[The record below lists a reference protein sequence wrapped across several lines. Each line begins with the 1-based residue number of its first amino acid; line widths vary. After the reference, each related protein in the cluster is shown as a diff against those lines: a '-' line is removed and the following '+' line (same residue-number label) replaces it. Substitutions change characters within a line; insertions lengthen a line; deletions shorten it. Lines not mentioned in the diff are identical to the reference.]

1 MSVVYTKSDGV
12 GRKIVPAPL
21 ISINKNYET
30 NSDGTKRGTT
40 YSITLTGTLL
50 PYRGSPSGNYS
61 SINNSFWNLG
71 GSPPDQPIGVLDE
84 DAFDSLL
91 RKQEALR
98 WLFSEDGGILEW
110 QPSNGQPPVKC
121 YPRILSINFSEGQW
135 ADRTEY
141 TIELEAPW
149 IYINGTLELEDSIAT
164 ELISSSTETWSFEEI
179 VGRENKQYKAVHEVN
194 ADGKLGYDGGGN
206 PYDNKQAWENAKT
219 FVDTRVSGAVNS
231 DIMFAALG
239 ASDKITGNYSNV
251 VRIDQDGGTYGI
263 TEEWLLSD
271 SNTYE
276 ERQFTVDYN
285 QSQDS
290 YSVTYNGTIY
300 GVNTGSRAGNISDM
314 NQAKSAIPSTVVAR
328 TTAISYVGSLLG
340 DKIIPNSPDKETF
353 SLNQQDGTVTFTYQ
367 WDTSEST
374 TVFISEEAQHSYS
387 LDNLLNTLTF
397 TQKIDGKGLT
407 SSERIANAK
416 NAVYSNS
423 QALSLAKSL
432 AGTNLTYNLL
442 STVRSFNEREGS
454 IQISWAWTD
463 RDSHST
469 EIDIQTQ
476 EPTMVLAI
484 ITIPGR
490 TAGPIIQN
498 MGTKSSEITT
508 VNIKSKRNTSEPTLA
523 TEPHG
528 GGGTITSDSSTW
540 NPTTGMASRTTRFL
554 KET

>member
-1 MSVVYTKSDGV
+1 MSVIYTKSDGV
-12 GRKIVPAPL
+12 GRKIVAAPL

-30 NSDGTKRGTT
+30 NGDGTKKGTM

-61 SINNSFWNLG
+61 SIDNSFWSLG
-71 GSPPDQPIGVLDE
+71 GYPPDQPVGVLDD

-121 YPRILSINFSEGQW
+121 YPRILSINFPEGQW
-135 ADRTEY
+135 ADRAEY

-149 IYINGTLELEDSIAT
+149 IYINGTLDLEDSIAT
-164 ELISSSTETWSFEEI
+164 DLISSSTETWSFEEI
-179 VGRENKQYKAVHEVN
+179 VNRENRQYKVIHEIN
-194 ADGKLGYDGGGN
+194 ANGKLEYDGSSN
-206 PYDNKQAWENAKT
+206 PYGGKQAWENAKT
-219 FVDTRVSGAVNS
+219 FVDTRVSGTVDN

-239 ASDKITGNYSNV
+239 ASDKITGHYNNII
-251 VRIDQDGGTYGI
+251 RIDKDGGTYGV

-285 QSQDS
+285 ENQDS

-300 GVNTGSRAGNISDM
+300 GVNADSRGGDVSDM
-314 NQAKSAIPSTVVAR
+314 NQAKNAIPSTTAAR
-328 TTAISYVGSLLG
+328 ATTISYVSSLIG
-340 DKIIPNSPDKETF
+340 DKIIPNSPDKKTF
-353 SLNQQDGTVTFTYQ
+353 SLNQQEGTVTFTYQ
-367 WDTSEST
+367 WDTSESA
-374 TVFISEEAQHSYS
+374 TVFIIEEAQHSYS

-397 TQKIDGKGLT
+397 TQKIEGKGVT
-407 SSERIANAK
+407 SEERLINAK
-416 NAVYSNS
+416 SFIHNNGE
-423 QALSLAKSL
+423 ALSAAKSL
-432 AGTNLTYNLL
+432 ANTNLSYNI
-442 STVRSFNEREGS
+442 SSIVKSFNEREGS
-454 IQISWAWTD
+454 VQASWTWTD

-476 EPTMVLAI
+476 ESTTVLAI
-484 ITIPGR
+484 ISIPGR

-498 MGTKSSEITT
+498 MGTKGSEITT
-508 VNIKSKRNTSEPTLA
+508 VSIKSKRNTSEPTLA
-523 TEPHG
+523 TEPYG

-540 NPTTGMASRTTRFL
+540 NPITGMASRTTKFL

>member
-1 MSVVYTKSDGV
+1 MSVVYTKSDGI
-12 GRKIVPAPL
+12 GRSIIPAPL
-21 ISINKNYET
+21 VSINKNYDT
-30 NSDGTKRGTT
+30 NPDGTKRGST
-40 YSITLTGTLL
+40 YSLTLTGTFL
-50 PYRGSPSGNYS
+50 PFQGSPSGSYP
-61 SINNSFWNLG
+61 SIEQAFYTLG
-71 GSPPDQPIGVLDE
+71 GYPPDETYSGNNNDFNNI
-84 DAFDSLL
+84 L

-121 YPRILSINFSEGQW
+121 YPRILSINFPEGQW
-135 ADRTEY
+135 ADRAEY
-141 TIELEAPW
+141 TVELEAPW
-149 IYINGTLELEDSIAT
+149 IYINGTLDLEDSIST
-164 ELISSSTETWSFEEI
+164 DLISSSTETWSFEEI
-179 VGRENKQYKAVHEVN
+179 VGRENQQYKVIHEVN
-194 ADGKLGYDGGGN
+194 ADGKLEYDGAGN
-206 PYDNKQAWENAKT
+206 PYGSKQAWENAKT

-231 DIMFAALG
+231 AIMFAALG
-239 ASDKITGNYSNV
+239 ASDKITGHYSNV
-251 VRIDQDGGTYGI
+251 IRIDQDGGTYGV

-276 ERQFTVDYN
+276 ERQFTIDYN

-290 YSVTYNGTIY
+290 YSITYNGTIY
-300 GVNTGSRAGNISDM
+300 GVNEGSRAGNVSDM
-314 NQAKSAIPSTVVAR
+314 NQAKNAIPSTAAAR
-328 TTAISYVGSLLG
+328 TTAISYVGSLIG

-353 SLNQQDGTVTFTYQ
+353 SLNQQDGTVAFTYQ

-387 LDNLLNTLTF
+387 LDNLLNTLTL
-397 TQKIDGKGLT
+397 TRKISGKGDT
-407 SSERIANAK
+407 SSERMINAK
-416 NAVYSNS
+416 SAFYNS
-423 QALSLAKSL
+423 SEALSAAKSL
-432 AGTNLTYNLL
+432 ADTNLSYNV
-442 STVRSFNEREGS
+442 SSIVKSFNEREGS
-454 IQISWAWTD
+454 IQVNWTWTD

-476 EPTMVLAI
+476 EPTTVLAI

-508 VNIKSKRNTSEPTLA
+508 VNIKSKRNRSEPTLA
-523 TEPHG
+523 TEPYG